1 MPFINE
7 SSTWA
12 KLHQHQRAISHV
24 HMRDLFKED
33 PQRFDK
39 MHCTL
44 HHMLLDYSKNRITN
58 ETVSLLIE
66 LAHTACLSQWIDKMR
81 RGDSINLSEHRAV
94 LHTALRQPEGS
105 SLIVNGE
112 NILKKV
118 HIELNRALAL
128 AESIKTQNYKG
139 FNGEPIN
146 HIVNIG
152 IGGSDLGPRML
163 YQALEPYHQPNIKVD
178 FVSNVDAADL
188 VITLKSCNPSRTL
201 FMVASKSFT
210 TSETMLNGKTAIA
223 WFIKQTGQRDI
234 SRHFVAITNNKDAAL
249 DYGIEPKLIFSM
261 FDWVGGRYSLWS
273 SISLAVMCA
282 VGRIHFLDFLAGGH
296 CMDQHFFSKP
306 YKDNIPVLMGLIGVW
321 YNTFYKS
328 SSHAIIPYDHSLRRF
343 PAYIQQLD
351 MESNGKQVGRNGEHL
366 VFDTG
371 AVIWGEEGVN
381 CQHAFFQLL
390 HQGTRLICSDFIL
403 VANNFY
409 PEYLLQHQ
417 MLLANGIAQTRALMQ
432 GKTKEEVEAG
442 LHALSN
448 IEKSQLAS
456 QKYFPGNQPSNT
468 LFLKQLTP
476 FNLGMLVALYEHKVF
491 VQGIIWG
498 INSFDQWGVEYG
510 KVLAQHIEPLLRG
523 QGNARYDSS
532 TNALIDYYHQMQEK

>member
-1 MPFINE
+1 MSFINE
-7 SSTWA
+7 ASTWA
-12 KLHQHQRAISHV
+12 KLHQHQRATSHV

-44 HHMLLDYSKNRITN
+44 NHLLLDYSKNRVTT

-66 LAHTACLSQWIDKMR
+66 LAHTASLSQWIDRMR
-81 RGDSINLSEHRAV
+81 RGERINLSEHRAV

-105 SLIVNGE
+105 SLIVDGE
-112 NILKKV
+112 DILKKV
-118 HIELNRALAL
+118 HTELNRALTL
-128 AESIKTQNYKG
+128 AERIRTQNYKG

-188 VITLKSCNPSRTL
+188 AITLKNCDPIRTL
-201 FMVASKSFT
+201 FIIASKSFT
-210 TSETMLNGKTAIA
+210 TSETILNGKTAIS
-223 WFIKQTGQRDI
+223 WFTKQTGQRDI

-249 DYGIEPKLIFSM
+249 DYGIEQELIFSI

-296 CMDQHFFSKP
+296 SMDQHFFSKP

-351 MESNGKQVGRNGEHL
+351 MESNGKQVGRNGEYL

-371 AVIWGEEGVN
+371 PVIWGEEGVN

-417 MLLANGIAQTRALMQ
+417 VLLANGIAQTRALMQ
-432 GKTKEEVEAG
+432 GKTKEEVEAN

-448 IEKSQLAS
+448 IEKSQLAP

-468 LFLKQLTP
+468 LFFKQLTP

-510 KVLAQHIEPLLRG
+510 KVLAQHIEPLLRK
-523 QGNARYDSS
+523 QGKAHYDSS